1 MSGQATLIAVF
12 ARFKACQRT
21 AALLDGQTLTFDRL
35 YRSALRLA
43 LRLRAQ
49 GDGPVV
55 IYGHKQLAY
64 LTAIWA
70 CIIAGRTF
78 IPTESDNSV
87 ARLQQIIAGAQ
98 ATLLLNLTATPT
110 ASLTAGAWLPVA
122 DGDEAAPTPMLTATI
137 REAAPHQSAYI
148 MFSSGTTGLPK
159 GIGVSYANVADF
171 LGWIGRDFPLSGAIS
186 GNIRYCFDVSLYELW
201 LSWLFLQPLVVL
213 DHQHFF
219 NTRLALQAHAQQATA
234 CWVSTPTITRFYLN
248 DKQFNAQTL
257 PALRHFLFC
266 GEVLSKELVS
276 ALWQRFPG
284 ARITNTYGPTECTV
298 AVTAIDIQPH
308 HLTDAAALPLGRARP
323 GTRLTLATPDASR
336 GELLISGASVGVGYL
351 NAPPAQQARFFV
363 NPRGENSYRTGDIVS
378 LQADVL
384 YFQGRADRE
393 IKLQGYRLD
402 LNEIEQV
409 LQSLPQVRDA
419 FVETWSRQGHLQGI
433 AAFVLGAEGEPDFA
447 LLGQLMAQRVPV
459 WMVPKRWYAMS
470 DQYLNFN
477 SKLDRRAVSAAT
489 QSQGKYYVYVHDADD
504 SPAAAQQ
511 PARHRDS

>member
-1 MSGQATLIAVF
+1 MSGQAALIAVF
-12 ARFKACQRT
+12 TRFNASQRT
-21 AALLDGQTLTFDRL
+21 AAVLDGQTLTFDRL
-35 YRSALRLA
+35 YHRALRLA
-43 LRLRAQ
+43 IRLRAQ

-55 IYGHKQLAY
+55 IYGHKQLTY

-78 IPTESDNSV
+78 IPTESDNSTE
-87 ARLQQIIAGAQ
+87 RLQQIIAGAQ
-98 ATLLLNLTATPT
+98 ATLLLNLTTTPT
-110 ASLTAGAWLPVA
+110 ASLTAGAWLSAVEA
-122 DGDEAAPTPMLTATI
+122 DDAAPTPTLTAAL
-137 REAAPHQSAYI
+137 REVAPCQSAYI

-171 LGWIGRDFPLSGAIS
+171 LGWIGRDFPLSGAVS

-219 NTRLALQAHAQQATA
+219 NTRLALQAHAAQATA

-248 DKQFNAQTL
+248 DKQFNARTL

-298 AVTAIDIQPH
+298 AVTTIDIQPH
-308 HLTDAAALPLGRARP
+308 HLSEAALPLGRARP
-323 GTRLTLATPDASR
+323 GTRLALATPNVSR

-351 NAPPAQQARFFV
+351 NASPAQQARFFV

-378 LQADVL
+378 LKAGVL

-433 AAFVLGAEGEPDFA
+433 AAFVLGTDGEPDFA
-447 LLGQLMAQRVPV
+447 LLSKLMAQRVPI
-459 WMVPKRWYAMS
+459 WMVPKRWY
-470 DQYLNFN
+470 
-477 SKLDRRAVSAAT
+477 
-489 QSQGKYYVYVHDADD
+489 
-504 SPAAAQQ
+504 
-511 PARHRDS
+511 